1 VKYGINV
8 VVVVFNDNAFGNVL
22 RDQKTRFNGRAYGA
36 ELLNPDFVML
46 AQSFGMKGVRA
57 EDQDAH
63 KLQAAVSEAL
73 EANTPAL
80 IEVPVGPM
88 PYPY

>member
-46 AQSFGMKGVRA
+46 AQSFGMKGVCV

-73 EANTPAL
+73 EANKPAL